1 MITIFMR
8 LLLITV
14 KEHRYQQVKC
24 SSVSV
29 MLTCVKKKNITILKQ
44 VIQRYTALKQYG

>member
-1 MITIFMR
+1 MR

-29 MLTCVKKKNITILKQ
+29 MLACAKKNITILKQ
-44 VIQRYTALKQYG
+44 VIQRITALKQYG